1 MVVKHRQLARQ
12 VRVLIEDP
20 PENSMASF
28 NFTSTILDEGM
39 AFTFGS

>member
-1 MVVKHRQLARQ
+1 VFIKH
-12 VRVLIEDP
+12 P

-28 NFTSTILDEGM
+28 NFNSAVLDEGM